1 MRDGLAGAAALPRE
15 VPAEG
20 SVARL
25 PRRPPTTCSSRDLS
39 ALAGESHETIQGTY
53 RPLTYFQLMEIS
65 LRELLVE
72 KGIVTDEQVDAEVE
86 AMRERSPSAAR
97 GWWRRPGWIATTRSA
112 CWQTARQGLRG
123 ARASRFP
130 ALKLVVVEN
139 TPQVHNAIVC
149 TLCSCYPR
157 MLLGI
162 PPDWYKSRNY
172 RSRMVREP
180 RAVLAEFGLRD
191 SRAASQIRV
200 HDSTAD
206 MRYLV
211 LPMRP
216 AGTEGWS
223 EERLAAL
230 VTRDCMIGV
239 AVPKVHQEWLE
250 ARRRSGRWCRSAT
263 APSTSSSRQ
272 TLDLEVNAVVQ
283 RLAAMVH
290 ARALP
295 WLRDVVPALG
305 GLALHFDPDHPDV
318 HGDALEAARD
328 PGAANA

>member
-1 MRDGLAGAAALPRE
+1 MKDDQGKYQP
-15 VPAEG
+15 
-20 SVARL
+20 
-25 PRRPPTTCSSRDLS
+25 LS
-39 ALAGESHETIQGTY
+39 
-53 RPLTYFQLMEIS
+53 YFQLMEVT

-72 KGIVTDEQVDAEVE
+72 KGIITEEQVDREVE
-86 AMRERSPSAAR
+86 EMRERTPE
-97 GWWRRPGWIATTRSA
+97 
-112 CWQTARQGLRG
+112 RG
-123 ARASRFP
+123 AQVVARAWVDAGFKDRLLLNGTKACEELGLEIP

-157 MLLGI
+157 VLLGI

-180 RAVLAEFGLRD
+180 RMVLEEFGLKIPGHVT
-191 SRAASQIRV
+191 IRV

-230 VTRDCMIGV
+230 VNRDSMIGV
-239 AVPKVHQEWLE
+239 ALPK
-250 ARRRSGRWCRSAT
+250 
-263 APSTSSSRQ
+263 
-272 TLDLEVNAVVQ
+272 
-283 RLAAMVH
+283 
-290 ARALP
+290 
-295 WLRDVVPALG
+295 
-305 GLALHFDPDHPDV
+305 
-318 HGDALEAARD
+318 
-328 PGAANA
+328 